1 MTKNIK
7 ILLGHSFPDKEAFGE
22 KWIDSWLARLR
33 TSGIEVFPFSLVID
47 QQRPV
52 IYYNEL
58 DILWRYKDHKLLTMY
73 EKLGTT
79 LSDYDAFIC
88 FNGSNV
94 HPDFVSG
101 LDCFTVY
108 ACFDDPESSEKL
120 SKPVANAFDL
130 VMVGNIAEVDTYRS
144 WGVQEAQWWPLGF
157 RHDDYD
163 SKLTALNIL
172 NKSRDIEVALMCE
185 RLTRYRKKRLDSFVK
200 AFPKGLYR
208 GLGWPEGFLPE
219 KQRIQI
225 LQRTKIGINIHNS
238 TGPINFRTFYLPANG
253 VLQLCDNKS
262 NLAKVFEVGKEV
274 IGYDTIEEAIELTQY
289 YLNHDYERRKI
300 ASEGWK
306 RAITDYNEV
315 ACFNRVINAINEKR
329 DNLIL
334 NKKKNKM
341 YTMLDKRNITKL
353 FFDRIILFF
362 WKIQNKVILIFCAKA
377 RIILNK
383 IF

>member
-1 MTKNIK
+1 MK
-7 ILLGHSFPDKEAFGE
+7 ILLGHSFPDKEAFGA
-22 KWIDSWLARLR
+22 KWIDNWLARLR
-33 TSGIEVFPFSLVID
+33 ASGIEVFPFSLVID

-52 IYYNEL
+52 IYYKEL

-79 LSDYDAFIC
+79 LTDYDAFIC
-88 FNGSNV
+88 FGGANI
-94 HPDFVSG
+94 HPDFVSS

-108 ACFDDPESSEKL
+108 SCFDDPESSEKL
-120 SKPVANAFDL
+120 SKPVASTFDL
-130 VMVGNIAEVDTYRS
+130 AMVGNIAEVDTYRL
-144 WGVQEAQWWPLGF
+144 WGVQEVQWWPNGF
-157 RHDDYD
+157 RHEDYD
-163 SKLTALNIL
+163 PKLTELNIL
-172 NKSRDIEVALMCE
+172 NKTRDIEVALMCE

-200 AFPKGLYR
+200 AFPQGLYR
-208 GLGWPEGFLPE
+208 GLGWPAGFLPE
-219 KQRIQI
+219 KQRVQI

-238 TGPINFRTFYLPANG
+238 SGPINFRTFYLPANG

-289 YLNHDYERRKI
+289 YLNHDYERREI
-300 ASEGWK
+300 ASAGWR

-315 ACFNRVINAINEKR
+315 ACFNRAINAIDKLRN
-329 DNLIL
+329 NPML
-334 NKKKNKM
+334 NKKKNKI
-341 YTMLDKRNITKL
+341 YTLSGKRNNTKL
-353 FFDRIILFF
+353 FFDKTILFI
-362 WKIQNKVILIFCAKA
+362 WKIQNRAILIFRAKL